1 MNNLK
6 KVLCDNNIKL
16 KGLKKLNRVIILDT
30 NKGKYV
36 YKENTNN
43 YDIYEYLKT
52 RGFNYFPRCISSNSK
67 GELVEYIDSFDI
79 PREQKV
85 SDLIHLSGILHR
97 TTSFTREIDLDELKE
112 MYESIVK
119 NIDYLRS
126 YYEDLNN
133 YIDTKVFMSPSE
145 YLLVSNMDVIY
156 YLLYFSKEKINI
168 WYDLLKNK
176 KSIKYSLIH
185 NNLDTSHL
193 IENNNKYLISWDKSK
208 QDMPINDI
216 IKLYQDNY
224 YDLDLEKF
232 LREYEKEYKIDEDE
246 YLLFLIKLANLKKIE
261 FTRNT
266 YKDCYNINNYLVY
279 LRKIVV
285 LVQKYKKNLNKV

>member
-97 TTSFTREIDLDELKE
+97 TTSFTREIDLDELSAQLGVPVVGTIARKKNTLNNLMDTILKVCKKE
-112 MYESIVK
+112 IIPKPKKVTYLDIIEKELNSLNNCLKAFHTLPHHLYRWISLKIIDGETNILESIEK
-119 NIDYLRS
+119 NFSVSLI
-126 YYEDLNN
+126 EDTKINHIKTEITNVLEDNNISNEKFKDTIVSSIMKHSESICKKVCTFKNNN
-133 YIDTKVFMSPSE
+133 YSRS
-145 YLLVSNMDVIY
+145 
-156 YLLYFSKEKINI
+156 
-168 WYDLLKNK
+168 
-176 KSIKYSLIH
+176 
-185 NNLDTSHL
+185 
-193 IENNNKYLISWDKSK
+193 
-208 QDMPINDI
+208 
-216 IKLYQDNY
+216 
-224 YDLDLEKF
+224 
-232 LREYEKEYKIDEDE
+232 
-246 YLLFLIKLANLKKIE
+246 
-261 FTRNT
+261 
-266 YKDCYNINNYLVY
+266 
-279 LRKIVV
+279 
-285 LVQKYKKNLNKV
+285 